1 MTGKIRTS
9 LTTFTQDR
17 SLVGLVLANIILA
30 VAGSIFLVISIE
42 PNESQVITRY
52 TSYGVT
58 NFYRGYWYE
67 LFGYVLL
74 ALFMAVGHSAL
85 AVKLVNADRRCLAKA
100 LLWLTLGMIG
110 ILVLIAQSISKIASL
125 G

>member
-9 LTTFTQDR
+9 LTLLRQDR
-17 SLVGLVLANIILA
+17 LMVSLVLANIILA
-30 VAGSIFLVISIE
+30 VAASIFLIISIE

-58 NFYRGYWYE
+58 NFYRGHWYE

-85 AVKLVNADRRCLAKA
+85 AVKLVNADRKCLAKA
-100 LLWLTLGMIG
+100 LLWLTLGMIVA
-110 ILVLIAQSISKIASL
+110 LVLFARSIIKIASL